1 VLHFYGFLQRRMSGC
16 RRRRCG
22 SDAQMRRIIFAAP
35 AALVLMP
42 LSPSIS
48 RRALKHTRAIQVEAF
63 ARDDGLW
70 DLDAHISDI
79 KTRDAK
85 LASGVRPAGAPMHD
99 LWLRLTIDTQLN
111 IVAAEAVSDAVPYP
125 GYCDTIGPAYK
136 SLVGVNLSKGFR
148 KALNERLSGAAGC
161 THLTELAQ
169 ILPTAAIQA
178 FAGEV
183 IDTRDG
189 ASGAEQRH
197 KPFQLDRCHAL
208 RTDGA
213 AVAEY
218 YPRWAIKPLIK
229 SQAS

>member
-1 VLHFYGFLQRRMSGC
+1 
-16 RRRRCG
+16 
-22 SDAQMRRIIFAAP
+22 
-35 AALVLMP
+35 MP
-42 LSPSIS
+42 LSPPIS
-48 RRALKHTRAIQVEAF
+48 RRALKHTRAIQIEAF

-70 DLDAHISDI
+70 DIDAHITDI

-85 LASGVRPAGAPMHD
+85 LASGLRPAGTPMHD

-111 IVAAEAVSDAVPYP
+111 VVSAEAVSDAVPYP
-125 GYCDTIGPAYK
+125 TYCDTIGSTYQK
-136 SLVGVNLSKGFR
+136 LVGLNLVRGFR
-148 KALNERLSGAAGC
+148 NGVKERLSGIQGC

-169 ILPTAAIQA
+169 VLPTAAIQA

-189 ASGAEQRH
+189 AEVDQQQ

-213 AVAEY
+213 AVAQY
-218 YPRWAIKPLIK
+218 YPRWAVRSPAG
-229 SQAS
+229 SQST

>member
-1 VLHFYGFLQRRMSGC
+1 
-16 RRRRCG
+16 
-22 SDAQMRRIIFAAP
+22 
-35 AALVLMP
+35 MP

-48 RRALKHTRAIQVEAF
+48 RRALKHTRAIQIEAF

-70 DLDAHISDI
+70 DIDAHITDI

-85 LASGVRPAGAPMHD
+85 LASGLRPAGAPMHD
-99 LWLRLTIDTQLN
+99 LWLRLTIDIQFNVLN
-111 IVAAEAVSDAVPYP
+111 AEAVSDAVPYP
-125 GYCDTIGPAYK
+125 TYCDTIGSVYQK
-136 SLVGVNLSKGFR
+136 LVGLNLLKGFR
-148 KALNERLSGAAGC
+148 NGVKERLSGIQGC

-169 ILPTAAIQA
+169 VLPTAAIQA

-189 ASGAEQRH
+189 ADVDQQQ

-213 AVAEY
+213 AVAQY
-218 YPRWAIKPLIK
+218 YPRWAVGSPAG
-229 SQAS
+229 SQST